1 MRSIRIALHPVMRIG
16 LAVGAVALSSGATA
30 QSPTSASAGAAA
42 TILRSL
48 TAQQEE
54 SLAFG
59 RILPPAS
66 GASLTILPD
75 GTMACEAPLRC
86 LDPGQ
91 AGRFRL
97 VGSDSLVRISVGGSV
112 RLSAVSAEQEGGP
125 ILLTPIAASQMMAAG
140 GGGTVTVGGRL
151 DIPAGAI
158 GGAYRGEYIIS
169 FEYQ

>member
-16 LAVGAVALSSGATA
+16 LAVGAVALSSGVTA
-30 QSPTSASAGAAA
+30 QAPTSASAGAAA

-48 TAQQEE
+48 AAQQEE

-86 LDPGQ
+86 LDAGQ

-97 VGSDSLVRISVGGSV
+97 VGSDSLVRVSVDGPVQLTAPPAGQGGD
-112 RLSAVSAEQEGGP
+112 P
-125 ILLTPIAASQMMAAG
+125 ILLTPIAASQMLLAG
-140 GGGTVTVGGRL
+140 GGGTVTIGGRL
-151 DIPAGAI
+151 DIPPRAMI
-158 GGAYRGEYIIS
+158 GTYRGEYNIS